1 MYAFLRSYAT
11 KQKFIKV
18 CMQTSLYVINFS
30 YFLVIRMRIAIP
42 AEDDKGLESNVSS
55 HFGRAKYFVFVDVKD
70 NQVKE
75 VEVVKVPFDEHGP
88 GDLPKFIKDH
98 GGDVVLAYGM
108 GHKAI
113 EYFNSLGIDVVTG
126 AYGKVKNVVEAFI
139 NQVLEVDP
147 YWKEK
152 IEKEKDHQHR

>member
-1 MYAFLRSYAT
+1 M
-11 KQKFIKV
+11 KIV
-18 CMQTSLYVINFS
+18 
-30 YFLVIRMRIAIP
+30 IP
-42 AEDDKGLESNVSS
+42 AEDDKGLESSVSS

-70 NQVKE
+70 NKIKK

-126 AYGKVKNVVEAFI
+126 VHGKIGNVVEGFI
-139 NQVLEVDP
+139 NQVLKVDP
-147 YWKEK
+147 CWKEK
-152 IEKEKDHQHR
+152 IEKDKHR